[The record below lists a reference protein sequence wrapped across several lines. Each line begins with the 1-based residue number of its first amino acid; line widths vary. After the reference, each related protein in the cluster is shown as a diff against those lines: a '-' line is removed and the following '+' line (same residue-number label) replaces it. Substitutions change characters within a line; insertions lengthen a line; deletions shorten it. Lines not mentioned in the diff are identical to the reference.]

1 MARSVRRTCEANIYH
16 TTLRGVGRQLIF
28 EDDLDRKRFVLK
40 LKEFLGAHVGSLY
53 AWCLMSNHAHL
64 LIHAPLA
71 ELSKAMLSVECGY
84 AKYFNAKYDRT
95 GTLFQGRF
103 ASVPIA
109 DEGQLLVTVR
119 YIHRN
124 PAEQGGGLSGEWSS
138 YDEYVGGSGYAK
150 TGLVLGMFDGLD
162 SFVGFHSQ
170 GDGRDAA
177 VPRRRLTAQEA
188 SRVARAVL
196 GEVNPYDIRSM
207 EKDERDLQ
215 IRRLRE
221 AGLSIRQVERVTS
234 IGRNIIAK
242 A

>member
-1 MARSVRRTCEANIYH
+1 MQSPFDIYH
-16 TTLRGVGRQLIF
+16 VIVRGVGRQMLF
-28 EDDLDRKRFVLK
+28 EDRSDRKRFM
-40 LKEFLGAHVGSLY
+40 GALAERLEASGGEIL

-207 EKDERDLQ
+207 EKGERDLQ